1 VRPVR
6 IRDGGQGEYGGRGHV
21 IERPSRKGPAAGR
34 VLPLEALDEGRAFPE
49 WPRAFLLQQERN
61 VTGLTIRPWRG
72 VRDLL
77 GSYKEGQEPTAQNR
91 RVARSCPHDG
101 VCERI

>member
-49 WPRAFLLQQERN
+49 PSQSLPSAAREKCNRFDDPPLARCDLGTWKWPNA
-61 VTGLTIRPWRG
+61 G
-72 VRDLL
+72 
-77 GSYKEGQEPTAQNR
+77 
-91 RVARSCPHDG
+91 
-101 VCERI
+101 